1 MVMNKAI
8 CNRYYETTCSAILRN
23 ILHLPYVL
31 GIFLVSLLAA
41 ARHEV
46 LRARI
51 AGKGKIVKQ
60 IQELQILETELINN
74 LAEKTGFTV
83 EEIASEF
90 KHLHNA
96 IKNILI
102 SKDATNT

>member
-51 AGKGKIVKQ
+51 AGKGKAVIRAMVKLDVDSGSRK
-60 IQELQILETELINN
+60 IMVRNVT
-74 LAEKTGFTV
+74 
-83 EEIASEF
+83 
-90 KHLHNA
+90 
-96 IKNILI
+96 
-102 SKDATNT
+102 